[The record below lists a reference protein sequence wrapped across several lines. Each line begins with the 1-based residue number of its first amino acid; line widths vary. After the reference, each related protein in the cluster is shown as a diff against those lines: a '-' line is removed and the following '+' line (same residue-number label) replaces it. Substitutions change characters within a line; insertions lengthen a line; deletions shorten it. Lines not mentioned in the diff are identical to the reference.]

1 MFSLSEKVG
10 LVVGV
15 ANEQSIAWAHAVF
28 PASNRA
34 RNVTGGVHRIDG
46 GYSITG

>member
-15 ANEQSIAWAHAVF
+15 ANERSIAWAHAVCL
-28 PASNRA
+28 AKNGT
-34 RNVTGGVHRIDG
+34 RNVTGGVHCIDG